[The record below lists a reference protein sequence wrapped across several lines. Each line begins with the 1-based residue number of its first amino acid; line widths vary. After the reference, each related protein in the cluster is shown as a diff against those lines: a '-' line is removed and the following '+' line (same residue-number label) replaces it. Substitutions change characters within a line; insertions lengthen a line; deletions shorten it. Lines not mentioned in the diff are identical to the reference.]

1 VRIRVFAVLVTC
13 AVAGTLS
20 GQIAWDPAVFV
31 PAAPD
36 ANDTVEARFEVFG
49 GCNNDFTTVVT
60 GAVVRTTV
68 VQTDC
73 VIGPPPFP
81 VPVFTEFGPLPAG
94 TYTYEVHVDLG
105 AGPVLHSTQPLIIA
119 AVIPAAPA
127 LSGASL
133 GLLALILGGTAVVL
147 LRRSA

>member
-1 VRIRVFAVLVTC
+1 MRVFVVLVTC
-13 AVAGTLS
+13 VLAGTLS
-20 GQIAWDPAVFV
+20 GQIVWDPAVFV

-36 ANDTVEARFEVFG
+36 ANDTIEARFEVFG

-60 GAVVRTTV
+60 GDVIRTTV
-68 VQTDC
+68 VQTGC

-81 VPVFTEFGPLPAG
+81 VPVSTEFGPLPAG
-94 TYTYEVHVDLG
+94 TYTYEVYVDEG
-105 AGPVLHSTQPLIIA
+105 VGPIQHSTQPLGIA

-127 LSGASL
+127 LSGVSL